1 MKQFFAWM
9 KLVGLVLAALGASL
23 SVYMWALLAGYPS
36 PIDLIGPTLWSYP
49 VLDWL
54 VTMTLVGFG
63 ILTFVYAIAEQRTW
77 KNLLFGLPM
86 FVLNAVTLYT
96 WWHMELGKGTDVN
109 VATILFSFVVL
120 TNACAAAIYLFRRFQ
135 LPTIETT

>member
-9 KLVGLVLAALGASL
+9 KLVGLLLVALGASL
-23 SVYMWALLAGYPS
+23 SIFMWALLAGYSS
-36 PIDLIGPTLWSYP
+36 PIDLIGPVLWSYP

-54 VTMTLVGFG
+54 VTMTLAGLG
-63 ILTFVYAIAEQRTW
+63 LLGFVYAIAEQRTW

-86 FVLNAVTLYT
+86 FSMNAIMLYT

-109 VATILFSFVVL
+109 VATFLFSIIVL
-120 TNACAAAIYLFRRFQ
+120 LNACAVSLYLFRRFR
-135 LPTIETT
+135 LPDIEA